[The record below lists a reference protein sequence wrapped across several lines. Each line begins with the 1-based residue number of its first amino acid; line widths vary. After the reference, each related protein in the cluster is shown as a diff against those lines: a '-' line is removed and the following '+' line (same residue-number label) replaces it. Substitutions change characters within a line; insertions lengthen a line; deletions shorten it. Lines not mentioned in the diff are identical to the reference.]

1 MQTID
6 RLSELESSFAIPHD
20 RNVLLVSG
28 EDSRTFLHGQITV
41 DVTHLE
47 NGQVRRTGHCDPKGK
62 T

>member
-28 EDSRTFLHGQITV
+28 EDARTFLHGQITV

-47 NGQVRRTGHCDPKGK
+47 NGQVRRTGH
-62 T
+62 